1 MKVVTVGTS
10 KITSTNIAEMRMAGI
25 EVFACVS
32 RDLERARKF
41 AEENN
46 VAKYSNDYDTVLR
59 SNEYDFVYIGLPN
72 NLHYEYSKKALQHGK
87 NVICEKPFCLNQ
99 KQARDLLSCA
109 LSNGVYIF
117 ENMKVYHSLAY
128 KQLKKDIELIK
139 PIKTV
144 TLNFSRLSS
153 VYDKFKYNLEQTA
166 LSLEHGSGALMDIN
180 CYNISFVVGLF
191 GLPLKC
197 NYIANKTNG
206 IDTSGVAILNYD
218 GFIANLIAAKDSN
231 GQNFVEICGEN
242 GYIYSDVHS
251 SRFDHYTINF
261 NIGDKRE
268 VNYKENYPF
277 VPMHTNFKSIYENHN
292 TYKYDTLMKYTFM
305 EMKVL
310 DDLRASANILFKN
323 N

>member
-46 VAKYSNDYDTVLR
+46 VEKYSDDYDTVLR
-59 SNEYDFVYIGLPN
+59 SNEFDFVYIGLPN

-109 LSNGVYIF
+109 LSNGVYVF

-128 KQLKKDIELIK
+128 KQLKKDIDLIK
-139 PIKTV
+139 PIKNV

-153 VYDKFKYNLEQTA
+153 VYDKFKYNLNQTA
-166 LSLEHGSGALMDIN
+166 LSLSHGSGALMDIN
-180 CYNISFVVGLF
+180 CYNVSFVVGLF
-191 GLPLKC
+191 GLPKKST
-197 NYIANKTNG
+197 YFANKTNG
-206 IDTSGVAILNYD
+206 IDTSGVAILDYD
-218 GFIANLIAAKDSN
+218 GFIVNLIGSKDAN
-231 GQNFVEICGEN
+231 GQNFVQISGEN
-242 GYIYSDVHS
+242 GYIYSDIHS
-251 SRFDHYTINF
+251 SRFDHYTVYF

-268 VNYKENYPF
+268 VNYHEEHPF
-277 VPMHTNFKSIYENHN
+277 VPMHQNFKNIYENHN
-292 TYKYDTLMKYTFM
+292 TYKYDAYMKLTFM

-310 DDLRASANILFKN
+310 DDLRRSANILFN
-323 N
+323 GE